1 MTDLYVFGCSI
12 CHLQINAGGAK
23 NTDVDQILL
32 PGDSCFSV
40 HSLSRGALPG
50 KNSSVQSELPTLA
63 CWSPEKREERC
74 EANQLF
80 ILTDFGTSAINCP
93 LIKIRPHLSSACTLE
108 IYSKGFPLSY
118 IANTRK

>member
-32 PGDSCFSV
+32 PGDSCFSPGDSCFSV

-50 KNSSVQSELPTLA
+50 KNSSVQS
-63 CWSPEKREERC
+63 
-74 EANQLF
+74 
-80 ILTDFGTSAINCP
+80 
-93 LIKIRPHLSSACTLE
+93 
-108 IYSKGFPLSY
+108 
-118 IANTRK
+118 